1 MKYERITGVRHYCD
15 ETQREGAEVLGS
27 VDSAA
32 NITWRCEK
40 TIRPYMEGLYVMVL
54 RHIRACPYCGIMLS
68 ERWLT

>member
-1 MKYERITGVRHYCD
+1 MSYERITGVRHHCN

-40 TIRPYMEGLYVMVL
+40 TIRPYMVL